1 MYLQCAI
8 CREAYFLS
16 ASARSRHQQMCL
28 ALNDYFTSAVASNND
43 NRRETHEAAIQTP
56 PQQIKAV
63 PSGSGLKRK
72 LPPPKVT
79 KRPVTSVLSSPSS
92 HTSSTTRLTW
102 YLKKGLQSAK
112 DYVIENNE
120 NLYKDL
126 PPFIEAANEVVLDI
140 LQDELRVTKSLKY
153 NVVLEAVYCHPE
165 GHCELMNFKTT
176 SRLIHSA
183 CDELQE
189 LLKKDASKLL
199 REESEAQA
207 KGSGWTLHEV
217 KSLTLRLSKFS
228 YALPAGSGYLP
239 LPPKIAKRKC
249 ILNVKNSNDCCFMYC
264 ILAKSLPNIRYDSV
278 LTEHS
283 FRECETHYNFDGIS
297 FPTPISQ
304 MKKFEK
310 QNINT
315 SVNIFELD
323 ENAHI
328 TPLRIVDEQQDHFDL
343 LLVRNDEGEAH
354 FTLILNF
361 TKLMQPQIT
370 KGSNKITICKRCSTF
385 KENRRCVPTPQHWL
399 SEHLMLCGKSK
410 PSEVILPEQ
419 HKSKLRFVSYEMQI
433 EVPIVVT
440 ADFESTLY
448 PVPSTDNAYQRH
460 EANSFAYIVASNLPK
475 ELLEE
480 AEINTSPYIHRS
492 ESAAKEFLLQM
503 QELAVKV
510 EKLYTKNVSMI
521 ALNDEQQK
529 QHDEATNC
537 ELCEI
542 AFDETLVQS
551 RKCRDHD
558 HITGQFRYTLC
569 SLCNTRCQLPNF
581 IPIYF
586 HNLSS
591 YDEAFIIKNLAV
603 LPNSEIKVIPSNSE
617 RFISI
622 SIKIGRM
629 WLRFLDSFRL
639 MADSLANLA
648 SYLTPTELVESSKL
662 VPEQHVELIQR
673 KGIYPYDYVKDFAV
687 FSEEALPPRESFYN
701 ALNDSEVTDAE
712 YQHAQH
718 TWNTMKM
725 KNFGQ
730 YHDFYL
736 LLDVCLLMDIIQ
748 CFRKNCVATYNIDC
762 CHSFTAPGLAW
773 QSMLRMTGVTLELLT
788 NYDHFLM
795 FESAIRGG
803 LVQCCHR
810 YEKAN
815 NPLLENSE
823 DYDPNKE
830 TKYMLYLDCINLYG
844 SQMKKHLPTGN
855 FEFVNDVDD
864 LNWSNLPE
872 DSPYGLLLECDV
884 TVPEHLHDLM
894 NDFPI
899 LPEQKD
905 VDNQGKLL
913 ATLEDKKHYIAHYT
927 VFQQAVK
934 LGLKITKVHRALRF
948 SQSPW
953 MEKFIDKNTTLRAES
968 TNEFSKNF
976 YKFMNNSVFGK
987 TLENVR
993 NRVDIR
999 IVTSDEAFQ
1008 KLSRQARFVD
1018 RSIIADGVIAVH
1030 LRRQKVVLNKP
1041 VYVGSVVL
1049 DKAKVH
1055 MNWFHY
1061 MVMKKKLAP
1070 PDFEVYVNYSDTD
1083 SLLYTIITKLNLN
1096 NELKERL
1103 GDVLDRS
1110 CYPKEHELW
1119 LEGAIPQ
1126 IGTFKDECKGRQLF
1140 EYVGLRCKMYCYRF
1154 NSSQQTTAKKKCKGI
1169 SKRYV
1174 ENKISFDHYKK
1185 ALFEDKQYRATF
1197 NQIRSKTFQLTSRT
1211 VDKLSLSANDNKR
1224 IVLQD
1229 KIRTLAY
1236 GHYRARQNDDGGSS
1250 EYDSSQS

>member
-558 HITGQFRYTLC
+558 HIT
-569 SLCNTRCQLPNF
+569 
-581 IPIYF
+581 
-586 HNLSS
+586 
-591 YDEAFIIKNLAV
+591 
-603 LPNSEIKVIPSNSE
+603 
-617 RFISI
+617 
-622 SIKIGRM
+622 
-629 WLRFLDSFRL
+629 
-639 MADSLANLA
+639 
-648 SYLTPTELVESSKL
+648 
-662 VPEQHVELIQR
+662 
-673 KGIYPYDYVKDFAV
+673 
-687 FSEEALPPRESFYN
+687 
-701 ALNDSEVTDAE
+701 
-712 YQHAQH
+712 
-718 TWNTMKM
+718 
-725 KNFGQ
+725 
-730 YHDFYL
+730 
-736 LLDVCLLMDIIQ
+736 
-748 CFRKNCVATYNIDC
+748 
-762 CHSFTAPGLAW
+762 
-773 QSMLRMTGVTLELLT
+773 
-788 NYDHFLM
+788 
-795 FESAIRGG
+795 
-803 LVQCCHR
+803 
-810 YEKAN
+810 
-815 NPLLENSE
+815 
-823 DYDPNKE
+823 
-830 TKYMLYLDCINLYG
+830 
-844 SQMKKHLPTGN
+844 
-855 FEFVNDVDD
+855 
-864 LNWSNLPE
+864 

-1018 RSIIADGVIAVH
+1018 RSIIADGVIA
-1030 LRRQKVVLNKP
+1030 
-1041 VYVGSVVL
+1041 
-1049 DKAKVH
+1049 
-1055 MNWFHY
+1055 
-1061 MVMKKKLAP
+1061 
-1070 PDFEVYVNYSDTD
+1070 
-1083 SLLYTIITKLNLN
+1083 
-1096 NELKERL
+1096 ERL

-1250 EYDSSQS
+1250 EYDCSQS